1 MFSSVWQISLSIIF
15 PRSIHTAAN
24 GSILFFFKAECNSIV
39 YVCACVQHFIY
50 SSTDGHLRGF
60 QISTLINNA
69 ATNTVVHV
77 YIQISSFVFF
87 VKIPRSGIARSYG
100 SSIFSF
106 LSIRYT
112 APSKYKVPFSPQ
124 PLQCLLFGDLMM
136 IVILI
141 GMRWYLTVALICI
154 SLIINNDEHL
164 FICLLPICM
173 SSLVKCLFGP
183 CAIFLLDYFVLLML
197 NSMSYLYIMAINLLW
212 VAPLGNIFSYS
223 IGCLL
228 VLLMFSLFLFNTL
241 VVLEHSLCHFCSFSF
256 VKVCLMVQDG
266 PPWRL
271 FYAQ

>member
-1 MFSSVWQISLSIIF
+1 MDIYWGVELLGHMVALFLVV
-15 PRSIHTAAN
+15 
-24 GSILFFFKAECNSIV
+24 LFF
-39 YVCACVQHFIY
+39 
-50 SSTDGHLRGF
+50 LRNLHTVLHSGC
-60 QISTLINNA
+60 
-69 ATNTVVHV
+69 TNLHTS
-77 YIQISSFVFF
+77 QQ
-87 VKIPRSGIARSYG
+87 G
-100 SSIFSF
+100 
-106 LSIRYT
+106 T
-112 APSKYKVPFSPQ
+112 KVPFFPHSGQ
-124 PLQCLLFGDLMM
+124 HLLFVLFL
-136 IVILI
+136 VIAILK
-141 GMRWYLTVALICI
+141 GVRWYLTVALICI